1 MGLGI
6 IFCIT
11 EVQILQDVQARIL
24 EGTKADQRIA
34 TLLSLFPPNYCA
46 FEVIVLLRIAFF
58 CCFNIVNGYSTVF
71 VVDDTK
77 LRLYKAAQTELK
89 EQQIT

>member
-24 EGTKADQRIA
+24 EGTPADRRIE
-34 TLLSLFPPNYCA
+34 TLLALFPVNYCA
-46 FEVIVLLRIAFF
+46 FEIIVLMRSAFF
-58 CCFNIVNGYSTVF
+58 CCFNVINAYS
-71 VVDDTK
+71 
-77 LRLYKAAQTELK
+77 
-89 EQQIT
+89 